1 MKTQALKTPPR
12 SQTTQ
17 EKALDINLDQQFYGS
32 FAEIGAGQEV
42 ARQFFQAG
50 KASQT
55 IALTISAYDMTFS
68 DVIYGKE
75 KNGRYVCDS
84 RVRKMLDREFSK
96 LTERLGKARGSKTCF
111 FTFADTV
118 ATASDSTRSLNSTP
132 GKSAA
137 KSQTKSHG
145 WMGVRFQLKPE
156 SAPSQIY
163 LHLRLLDKH
172 RLHQQE
178 SLSKIGVNL
187 LYSCFYK
194 TQNPDDFLHS
204 LFDQLKNGSISIDAI
219 HFEGDAFKNFD
230 ELKLNLSLIH
240 LGWSDAIF
248 INADGHVQNPSDA
261 LWGKNIFLQRA
272 FYNPVTNTHLD
283 IAEKG
288 LKHFTKEFNLKAQD
302 TLCVFEFTMDNR
314 LKNEMVSVEDSLLK
328 VNMLKSLKIPT
339 LVSRY
344 SLFYELKEY
353 LRALTDKPLGIVIGA
368 IHMEKLFDEKFYFDL
383 SGGLLEGMGKLL
395 DSSSRLYIYPHKTN
409 QICLQA
415 KSFFPAPAVKN
426 IYKHFIDNKMIQ
438 DIAGC
443 DEIKE
448 FVHSKDILALLKAKK
463 SEWKKHVPEKIQ
475 GLVAAGFKG

>member
-1 MKTQALKTPPR
+1 MKTQSTTKTSLR
-12 SQTTQ
+12 SPTTQ
-17 EKALDINLDQQFYGS
+17 EKALDINLDPQFYGS

-84 RVRKMLDREFSK
+84 RVRKMLSREFAK
-96 LTERLGKARGSKTCF
+96 LTERLGSVRGSKTCF
-111 FTFADTV
+111 FAFADTV
-118 ATASDSTRSLNSTP
+118 ATNSDTSNASIKNP
-132 GKSAA
+132 P
-137 KSQTKSHG
+137 KSQSKSHG
-145 WMGVRFQLKPE
+145 WMGARFQLKPE
-156 SAPSQIY
+156 SAPSEVY

-178 SLSKIGVNL
+178 TLSKIGVNL
-187 LYSCFYK
+187 LHSCFYK
-194 TQNPDDFLHS
+194 TKNPDDFINS
-204 LFDQLKNGSISIDAI
+204 LFDQLKAGSISVDAI

-248 INADGHVQNPSDA
+248 ITAEGRVQNPSDA

-283 IAEKG
+283 IADKG
-288 LKHFTKEFNLKAQD
+288 LKHFTKEFGLKSPD
-302 TLCVFEFTMDNR
+302 TLCIFEFTMDNR
-314 LKNEMVSVEDSLLK
+314 LKNEMVSVEDSVFK

-353 LRALTDKPLGIVIGA
+353 LRVMTNKPLGIVIGA
-368 IHMEKLFDEKFYFDL
+368 IHMDKLFDEKFYYDL

-395 DSSSRLYIYPHKTN
+395 DTSSRLYIYPHKTN
-409 QICLQA
+409 EICLQA
-415 KSFFPAPAVKN
+415 KSFFPAPEIKN
-426 IYKHFIDNKMIQ
+426 IYKHFIENKMIQ

-448 FVHSKDILALLKAKK
+448 FVHSKDILSMIKAKK

-475 GLVAAGFKG
+475 GLVAAKFKG